1 MDDFGVGYSSLGY
14 LRKFPFD
21 NIKSDHCF
29 IGARGDNNESAA
41 TVRTIATL
49 GSNLSVE
56 TTAEGIETAAQLAR
70 VRGAGCT
77 AAQGFYFTPP
87 PRPQADLFEIIAT
100 MNKASRVA

>member
-21 NIKSDHCF
+21 NIKSDRCF
-29 IGARGDNNESAA
+29 IGARSDNNESAA

-87 PRPQADLFEIIAT
+87 RVRRPT
-100 MNKASRVA
+100 CSRSSRQ

>member
-21 NIKSDHCF
+21 NIKSDRCF
-29 IGARGDNNESAA
+29 IGARSDNNESAA

-70 VRGAGCT
+70 VREAGCT
-77 AAQGFYFTPP
+77 AAQGFYFTPRVR
-87 PRPQADLFEIIAT
+87 RPT
-100 MNKASRVA
+100 CSRSSRQ